1 MEEILRAGGFFLKP
15 WVRSGQSGRQ
25 ANWEAE
31 GPGSGQSTRESGV
44 IILPNQMKEGESRAL
59 GVGYLVQEDKL
70 YIISSINFSRRRKKI
85 RTGQDLLE
93 KEVREKT
100 PDPLTR
106 RELLS

>member
-1 MEEILRAGGFFLKP
+1 
-15 WVRSGQSGRQ
+15 
-25 ANWEAE
+25 
-31 GPGSGQSTRESGV
+31 
-44 IILPNQMKEGESRAL
+44 MKEGESRAL